1 MTYEGNAHLAEEGR
15 DMPKLDQC
23 VPGRARLHV
32 SNYLGGCT
40 TEDLRDLAYYSQGSG
55 EENIQKYL
63 KIGSKKKGE
72 RKMTF
77 DEFNLSQEY
86 SEEFDR
92 LRKNRVEQSFYKYG
106 PARKNYRTGYV
117 KAIPSMERCLVKY
130 NETGNREYLVDAA
143 NYLMFEYMFPQHP
156 KAHFR
161 QTPSEE
167 SAGIVGISVAEME
180 KYKEENC

>member
-1 MTYEGNAHLAEEGR
+1 M
-15 DMPKLDQC
+15 
-23 VPGRARLHV
+23 
-32 SNYLGGCT
+32 SF
-40 TEDLRDLAYYSQGSG
+40 G
-55 EENIQKYL
+55 EF
-63 KIGSKKKGE
+63 
-72 RKMTF
+72 R
-77 DEFNLSQEY
+77 LSQEY

-106 PARKNYRTGYV
+106 PVRKNYKTGYV
-117 KAIPSMERCLVKY
+117 KAIPSMERCLIKY
-130 NETGNREYLVDAA
+130 NETSNREYLVDAA

-180 KYKEENC
+180 KIKEENC

>member
-63 KIGSKKKGE
+63 KIGSIG
-72 RKMTF
+72 
-77 DEFNLSQEY
+77 N
-86 SEEFDR
+86 
-92 LRKNRVEQSFYKYG
+92 
-106 PARKNYRTGYV
+106 
-117 KAIPSMERCLVKY
+117 C
-130 NETGNREYLVDAA
+130 ETDLQA
-143 NYLMFEYMFPQHP
+143 
-156 KAHFR
+156 
-161 QTPSEE
+161 
-167 SAGIVGISVAEME
+167 
-180 KYKEENC
+180 